1 MHEGNCTLANS
12 EASNRE
18 NQIPFRSAGTNIKLR
33 KHVINQ
39 VDLGVIGVDTKKWL
53 LSWIMDTKI
62 LRLLLQSMHV

>member
-1 MHEGNCTLANS
+1 MLSLHEGNCTLANS

-39 VDLGVIGVDTKKWL
+39 VDLGVIGVDTKK
-53 LSWIMDTKI
+53 
-62 LRLLLQSMHV
+62 